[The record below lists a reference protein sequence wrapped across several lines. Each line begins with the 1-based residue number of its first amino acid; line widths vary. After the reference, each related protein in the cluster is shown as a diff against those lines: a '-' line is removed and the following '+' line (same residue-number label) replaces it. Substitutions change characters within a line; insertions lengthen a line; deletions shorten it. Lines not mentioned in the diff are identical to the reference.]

1 MRWQKMA
8 LLVLPEGLAC
18 VVGAKPNVP
27 FVRLAEKFNFFSCG
41 GGVLIFLK
49 LRNEGRLV
57 SPISSKVVS
66 FVCCCPPVKMFG
78 RVSQF
83 NFLVVC

>member
-1 MRWQKMA
+1 MCGWQK
-8 LLVLPEGLAC
+8 
-18 VVGAKPNVP
+18 
-27 FVRLAEKFNFFSCG
+27 NFIFSCG

-49 LRNEGRLV
+49 RRYVGRLV

-66 FVCCCPPVKMFG
+66 FVCCCPPVKVFG

-83 NFLVVC
+83 NFLVVSFMVAVSSNTLSANVLRLGDVADF